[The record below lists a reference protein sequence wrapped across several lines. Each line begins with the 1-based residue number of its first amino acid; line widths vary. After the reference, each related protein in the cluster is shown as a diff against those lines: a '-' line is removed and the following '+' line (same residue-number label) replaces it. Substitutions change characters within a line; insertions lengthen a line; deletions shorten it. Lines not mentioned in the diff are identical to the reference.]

1 MNPATGLGIFL
12 EIRGLPDLTDSAKH
26 DVTRLLHAWSD
37 GDEAALE
44 ELFPLVYDE
53 LRALAGAQMKGE
65 RVDHTLQP
73 TALVHEA
80 FLRMLPR
87 KNASVADRVQFL
99 AVAAQAIRRV
109 LVDHGRARAAA
120 KRGGDRVR
128 VTLTGESS
136 SESELDI
143 DILDLDRGLQR
154 LGEADPMDQKV
165 VELRFFGGLSDA
177 ETADALGISERT
189 VRRRW
194 VYSRA
199 WLYRELSSDAPG
211 TP

>member
-1 MNPATGLGIFL
+1 LTGSG
-12 EIRGLPDLTDSAKH
+12 EH
-26 DVTRLLHAWSD
+26 EVTRLLRAWGS
-37 GDEAALE
+37 GDEGALE
-44 ELFPLVYDE
+44 DLFPLLYDE
-53 LRALAGAQMKGE
+53 LRALAAAQLRGE

-80 FLRMLPR
+80 FLRLLPR
-87 KNASVADRVQFL
+87 KSASVEDRVQFM
-99 AVAAQAIRRV
+99 AVASQAIRRV
-109 LVDHGRARAAA
+109 LVDHGRARSAA

-128 VTLTGESS
+128 VTLTGEIS

-143 DILDLDRGLQR
+143 DILDLDRGLKR
-154 LGEADPMDQKV
+154 LGRADPLDQKV

-177 ETADALGISERT
+177 EVAGALGISERT

-199 WLYRELSSDAPG
+199 WLFRELQSGASGSP
-211 TP
+211 

>member
-1 MNPATGLGIFL
+1 MTGSG
-12 EIRGLPDLTDSAKH
+12 KH
-26 DVTRLLHAWSD
+26 DVTRLLHAWGA
-37 GDEAALE
+37 GDEMALKD
-44 ELFPLVYDE
+44 LFPLVYDE
-53 LRALAGAQMKGE
+53 LRALAASQLKGE

-80 FLRMLPR
+80 FLRLLPR
-87 KNASVADRVQFL
+87 KDASVQDRVQFM
-99 AVAAQAIRRV
+99 AVASQAIRRV

-128 VTLTGESS
+128 VTLTGEIS
-136 SESELDI
+136 SEPELDI

-154 LGEADPMDQKV
+154 LGEADPVDQKV

-177 ETADALGISERT
+177 EAAAVLGVSERT
-189 VRRRW
+189 IRRRW

-199 WLYRELSSDAPG
+199 WLYRELQPGAAGAP
-211 TP
+211 